1 MSGAGTDAA
10 GGGTTGTSTT
20 GTSTTGTGTTGG
32 SAAAPMRVGVV
43 GVGVISEQ
51 YFASFE
57 RLPGLAL
64 EAVADLD
71 RARAASVAERLGV
84 RALTVD
90 ELLADDR
97 VDVVLN
103 LTIPAAHAEIAL
115 RAIAAGKHVYG
126 EKPLALTV
134 ADGTAV
140 LEAARAA
147 GVRVGSAPDTVLGTG
162 VQTAAQL
169 VASGAVGDPVG
180 AAVSWTASGHEAWH
194 PAPDFYYRAGGGP
207 LFDMGPYYLT
217 TLVHLLGPVVSVS
230 GLVSRSAR
238 RRTIGTGPRAGE
250 QLEVDVDTHASALL
264 RHASGAT
271 STVTVSFEVWGSRAP
286 ITEFYG
292 TLGTIAVPDA
302 NMFGDPV
309 ELLTAD
315 DRTWREVPATAGYA
329 DSGRGY
335 GLADLARAVAAGEP
349 HRASGDVALH
359 VLEITEAVAASSAS
373 GTVVT
378 LVTRP
383 DVPPLV
389 PLGAEPHLA

>member
-1 MSGAGTDAA
+1 MSGVDAGVA

-20 GTSTTGTGTTGG
+20 GESTTGGL
-32 SAAAPMRVGVV
+32 AAAPMRVGVV

-71 RARAASVAERLGV
+71 QMRAASVADRLGV

-97 VDVVLN
+97 VEVVLN

-134 ADGTAV
+134 ADGAAV

-162 VQTAAQL
+162 VQTATQL
-169 VASGAVGDPVG
+169 VASGVVGDPVG
-180 AAVSWTASGHEAWH
+180 AAVSWAASGHEAWH

-250 QLEVDVDTHASALL
+250 RLEVDVDTHASALL

-315 DRTWREVPATAGYA
+315 DRTWREVPATAGYGDA
-329 DSGRGY
+329 GRGY

-389 PLGAEPHLA
+389 PLGAEPHQA

>member
-1 MSGAGTDAA
+1 MSGTGRTGPTGAAA
-10 GGGTTGTSTT
+10 GR
-20 GTSTTGTGTTGG
+20 
-32 SAAAPMRVGVV
+32 APAPMRVGVV

-51 YFASFE
+51 YFATFE

-71 RARAASVAERLGV
+71 GERAASVASRLGV

-140 LEAARAA
+140 LEAARVA

-169 VASGAVGDPVG
+169 VASGVVGDPVG

-194 PAPDFYYRAGGGP
+194 PAPDFYYRPGGGP

-217 TLVHLLGPVVSVS
+217 TLVHLLGPVESVS

-238 RRTIGTGPRAGE
+238 RRTIGTGPRAG
-250 QLEVDVDTHASALL
+250 QPLEVEVDTHASALL
-264 RHASGAT
+264 RHVSGAV

-286 ITEFYG
+286 ITEFFG
-292 TLGTIAVPDA
+292 TRGTIAVPDA

-315 DRTWREVPATAGYA
+315 DRTWRGVEPTAGYLDA
-329 DSGRGY
+329 GRGV
-335 GLADLARAVAAGEP
+335 GLADLARAVSVGEP

-373 GTVVT
+373 GAVVS
-378 LVTRP
+378 LVSRP

-389 PLGAEPHLA
+389 PLGAEPHEA

>member
-1 MSGAGTDAA
+1 MNAPGAAA
-10 GGGTTGTSTT
+10 T
-20 GTSTTGTGTTGG
+20 
-32 SAAAPMRVGVV
+32 APMRVGVV

-71 RARAASVAERLGV
+71 RARAASVASRLGV

-140 LEAARAA
+140 LEAARDA

-180 AAVSWTASGHEAWH
+180 AAVSWTAPGHEAWH
-194 PAPDFYYRAGGGP
+194 PAPDFYYRPGGGP

-230 GLVSRSAR
+230 GLVSRSGR

-264 RHASGAT
+264 RHASGAS

-286 ITEFYG
+286 VTEFFG

-315 DRTWREVPATAGYA
+315 DRTWRRVEPTAGYA
-329 DSGRGY
+329 DAGRGY
-335 GLADLARAVAAGEP
+335 GLADLARAVASGEP

-373 GTVVT
+373 GSVVT